1 MEVVLMMHVLSLA
14 LEVCAFAACSLWIHG
29 SAVPL
34 LGEGTQNYV
43 SNSVM
48 LISKTP
54 AQVPQSDGLYFQPPN
69 PMPSQSYERAPQT
82 PTGQPSLARPSSSV
96 PPDNIFVPILPPVPP
111 LIVQSPAPATSPSSR
126 SSPNEQTPQAP
137 SNSHSRQA
145 KPPIINVPIAP
156 VSNVPAPWRIPESR
170 PPSHSVTSNEPPSP
184 LSEFS
189 GNPPPVEPIMNE
201 PPTNPPEQTASP
213 ILASPPSINKTTKPI
228 VKVSPPLNKPAQAP
242 VSYSP
247 TQGPTLSNP
256 LEHSNTVPPP
266 RQFSKST
273 EFRSPRIHRRPK
285 VHNSTRAPEPHV
297 IPPPSPVHLKP
308 APPNSK
314 HALIQA
320 PASQQTIFPIGS
332 PRVSPSGPS
341 PRIPKLPRLPP
352 MLHLPP
358 PPPHRGCAPMICT
371 EPYTYGPPETPCV
384 CLLPI
389 QAGLRLNMALYSFF
403 PLVSELASEIA
414 SGVFMKQSQ
423 VRIMGAN
430 EAKDNPDKTI
440 VLIDLLPL
448 GRKFDNTTAYIT
460 FQRFWQKKVIG
471 KTELFG
477 DYDVL
482 YVQYPGLPPS
492 PPSPLSTGGIISSKP
507 YPGRN
512 GPKPVEPLGV
522 DVSGKEQKHG
532 LGGIIL
538 ATIVLSCFV
547 AVILLCA
554 VAWVFVFRYR
564 HRVFQPDPSP
574 PAMFSSQA
582 KSSGLPV
589 SMIGSAT
596 NSPSF
601 SLGSSMPPYTGSAK
615 TFTSHDIKRAT
626 DFFNEARMI
635 GEGGFGRVYSGVL
648 DDETKVAVKILKRY
662 DQQGGREFLAEVEML
677 SRLHHRNLVKLIGIC
692 VEDPTRC
699 LVYEL
704 VPNGS
709 VESHLHGMRCDKERS
724 PLDWN
729 ARLKIALGA
738 ARALAYLHED
748 SSPCVIHRDFKA
760 SNILLE
766 DDFMPKV
773 SDFGLARTAL
783 DENRHI
789 STRVMGTFGYVAPEY
804 AMTGHL
810 LVKSDVYSYGVV
822 LLELLTG
829 RKPVDMSQ
837 LPGQENLVSWAR
849 PLLASPEGLL
859 SIADQSILGSDSF
872 LLDSISKVA
881 AIASMC
887 VQPEVSNRPFMGEV
901 VQALKLVFNECDEN
915 RECLSRNSSSE
926 DLSLGVE
933 VRESTVRSGV
943 ACLPAPMLSPPSTY
957 SDYDYRMDIVERD
970 LSMSGLLSPSARFG
984 PQDSESFRRH
994 SSSGPPRTGQA
1005 KPIWR
1010 MMKRFPRG
1018 SVSEHGARFRLW
1030 PGSH

>member
-1 MEVVLMMHVLSLA
+1 MGVVLMIHVLGLA
-14 LEVCAFAACSLWIHG
+14 LKVCAFFACSLWIHG
-29 SAVPL
+29 SAGLDLQPQHTMPPHSYAPL
-34 LGEGTQNYV
+34 
-43 SNSVM
+43 
-48 LISKTP
+48 
-54 AQVPQSDGLYFQPPN
+54 
-69 PMPSQSYERAPQT
+69 PQT
-82 PTGQPSLARPSSSV
+82 PTAQPSFAQPSSSMA
-96 PPDNIFVPILPPVPP
+96 PNNIFVPILPPVPP
-111 LIVQSPAPATSPSSR
+111 LIVQSPAPATSSPSSR
-126 SSPNEQTPQAP
+126 SPTNEQTPQAP
-137 SNSHSRQA
+137 SNSHSHQA
-145 KPPIINVPIAP
+145 KPPIINILIAP
-156 VSNVPAPWRIPESR
+156 VSR
-170 PPSHSVTSNEPPSP
+170 PPSNLVTSN
-184 LSEFS
+184 
-189 GNPPPVEPIMNE
+189 EPIMNE
-201 PPTNPPEQTASP
+201 PPTNPPEQIAFP
-213 ILASPPSINKTTKPI
+213 ILAPPPSIKKTTKHI
-228 VKVSPPLNKPAQAP
+228 VKVSPP

-256 LEHSNTVPPP
+256 LEHSNNIPPP
-266 RQFSKST
+266 RQFSKSI
-273 EFRSPRIHRRPK
+273 EFRSPRIHRHPK
-285 VHNSTRAPEPHV
+285 VYNSTPAPEPHV
-297 IPPPSPVHLKP
+297 IPPPSPP
-308 APPNSK
+308 DSN
-314 HALIQA
+314 HALI
-320 PASQQTIFPIGS
+320 PAAASPSQQTIFPINS

-341 PRIPKLPRLPP
+341 HRIPKLPSLPP
-352 MLHLPP
+352 MLLLPP
-358 PPPHRGCAPMICT
+358 PPPHRGCEPMICT

-384 CLLPI
+384 CVLPI

-403 PLVSELASEIA
+403 PLVSKLASVIA
-414 SGVFMKQSQ
+414 SGIFMKQSQ

-430 EAKDNPDKTI
+430 EAEDNPDKTI

-448 GRKFDNTTAYIT
+448 GRKFDYTTAYIT

-507 YPGRN
+507 YPGRE

-522 DVSGKEQKHG
+522 DVSVKQQKRG

-538 ATIVLSCFV
+538 ATIVLSCFA
-547 AVILLCA
+547 AVILFCA
-554 VAWVFVFRYR
+554 VAWVFIFRYR
-564 HRVFQPDPSP
+564 HRVFHPDPSP
-574 PAMFSSQA
+574 PAIFSSQA

-589 SMIGSAT
+589 SMIRSPN

-601 SLGSSMPPYTGSAK
+601 SLGSSMAPYTGSAK

-626 DFFNEARMI
+626 DFFNEARII

-709 VESHLHGMRCDKERS
+709 VESHLHGCDKERS

-789 STRVMGTFGYVAPEY
+789 STR
-804 AMTGHL
+804 HL

-829 RKPVDMSQ
+829 RKPVDMFQ
-837 LPGQENLVSWAR
+837 PPGQENLVSWAR
-849 PLLASPEGLL
+849 PLLASPQNLQ
-859 SIADQSILGSDSF
+859 SIVDQSILNSDPS

-901 VQALKLVFNECDEN
+901 VQALKLVCNECDEN
-915 RECLSRNSSSE
+915 RECLSRNSSSK
-926 DLSLGVE
+926 DLSLGPE
-933 VRESTVRSGV
+933 VRESSAYSGL
-943 ACLPAPMLSPPSTY
+943 ARLPGPLLSPPSTY

-994 SSSGPPRTGQA
+994 SSSGPLRTGQA
-1005 KPIWR
+1005 RPIWR
-1010 MMKRFPRG
+1010 TMKRFSRG